1 MRTEITSTDRQAANA
16 ALAALAAAGN
26 GFALGQLWEINQDFV
41 GQQVWK
47 WYTRNQGTAQAH
59 GLTIEDLKQ
68 EGFFAVQYAAE
79 HYSPEKGSFTTYLS
93 LSLQRQISKALRG
106 GHVRLVTAEDGREV
120 QVSADV
126 LNGCASLD
134 APLSADDADGDTLA
148 LIQPDPAAAA
158 AFETAEDT
166 ICNEELREVLEK
178 AIDNLPAQEAAAV
191 RGVCLK
197 GETPADVA
205 AAEGVTTKQIS
216 QAKTKAL
223 RKLARDPN
231 VQRWHDDIISVQ
243 AWRGTGWG
251 AWNHSGS
258 VEERAV
264 EYLERKEEERAEAK
278 RAAQMAQSL
287 REKAQ
292 SE

>member
-1 MRTEITSTDRQAANA
+1 MRAEITSTDRQAANV

-47 WYTRNQGTAQAH
+47 WYTRNQGIAQAH
-59 GLTIEDLKQ
+59 GLTLEDLKQ

-79 HYSPEKGSFTTYLS
+79 HYNPEKGSFTTYLAV
-93 LSLQRQISKALRG
+93 SLQRQIGGTLRG
-106 GHVRLVTAEDGREV
+106 DHVRLVTADDGREV
-120 QVSADV
+120 QVSADA

-134 APLSADDADGDTLA
+134 TPLSDDAASDTLA
-148 LIQPDPAAAA
+148 SIQPDPAAVS
-158 AFETAEDT
+158 AFEAAEDT

-197 GETPADVA
+197 GEAPADVA

-231 VQRWHDDIISVQ
+231 VQRWHDDVISVQ

-251 AWNHSGS
+251 AWNRSGS

-278 RAAQMAQSL
+278 RAAQRPQSQ
-287 REKAQ
+287 REEAQ

>member
-1 MRTEITSTDRQAANA
+1 MRTEITSTERQAANA

-47 WYTRNQGTAQAH
+47 WYAQNQGTAQAH
-59 GLTIEDLKQ
+59 GLTLEDLKQ

-79 HYSPEKGSFTTYLS
+79 HYNPEKGSFTTYLS
-93 LSLQRQISKALRG
+93 LSLQRQISKVLRG
-106 GHVRLVTAEDGREV
+106 AHIRLVTAEDGREV

-134 APLSADDADGDTLA
+134 TPLNDDDAGGDTLA
-148 LIQPDPAAAA
+148 LVQPDPAASA
-158 AFETAEDT
+158 AFEAAEDD
-166 ICNEELREVLEK
+166 ICNKELRAILEN
-178 AIDNLPAQEAAAV
+178 AIDELPAQEAAAV
-191 RGVCLK
+191 RGVCLNEK
-197 GETPADVA
+197 APADVA
-205 AAEGVTTKQIS
+205 AAEGVTVQRIS

-223 RKLARDPN
+223 RKLGKNPQIR
-231 VQRWHDDIISVQ
+231 RWHDAVISVQ

-264 EYLERKEEERAEAK
+264 EYLERKEEQ
-278 RAAQMAQSL
+278 RAAAQKAARRPRSP
-287 REKAQ
+287 REDARG
-292 SE
+292 E

>member
-1 MRTEITSTDRQAANA
+1 MRAEITSTDRQAANA

-26 GFALGQLWEINQDFV
+26 GLALGQLWEINRGFV
-41 GQQVWK
+41 GQQVYR
-47 WYTRNQGTAQAH
+47 WYSRNQGTAQAH
-59 GLTIEDLKQ
+59 GLTLEDLTQ

-79 HYSPEKGSFTTYLS
+79 HYSPEKGSFTTYLGV
-93 LSLQRQISKALRG
+93 SLQRQISGVIRG
-106 GHVRLVTAEDGREV
+106 NHVRLITAEDGRQV

-134 APLSADDADGDTLA
+134 TPLSDDDAAGDTLA
-148 LIQPDPAAAA
+148 SLQPDPAAPA
-158 AFETAEDT
+158 AFEAAEDT

-178 AIDNLPAQEAAAV
+178 AIDELPDQEAAAV
-191 RGVCLK
+191 RGVCLN
-197 GETPADVA
+197 GETLADVA

-223 RKLARDPN
+223 HKLARDPN
-231 VQRWHDDIISVQ
+231 VRRWHDDIISVQ

-258 VEERAV
+258 VEERAI
-264 EYLERKEEERAEAK
+264 EYLERKEEQRAEAK
-278 RAAQMAQSL
+278 RAAQRARSL
-287 REKAQ
+287 REEAQ